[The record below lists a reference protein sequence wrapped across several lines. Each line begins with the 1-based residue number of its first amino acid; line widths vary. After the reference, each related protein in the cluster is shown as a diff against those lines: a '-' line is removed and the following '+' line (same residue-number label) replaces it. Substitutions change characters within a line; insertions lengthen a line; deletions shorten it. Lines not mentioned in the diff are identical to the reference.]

1 MASRNAILEG
11 ILVPNILGEGR
22 VADVG
27 ALACGPCVG
36 SIIDG
41 EAEHDGREPDEDRE
55 P

>member
-11 ILVPNILGEGR
+11 ILVPNKLGEGG

-36 SIIDG
+36 SI
-41 EAEHDGREPDEDRE
+41 AVKFCFKS
-55 P
+55 